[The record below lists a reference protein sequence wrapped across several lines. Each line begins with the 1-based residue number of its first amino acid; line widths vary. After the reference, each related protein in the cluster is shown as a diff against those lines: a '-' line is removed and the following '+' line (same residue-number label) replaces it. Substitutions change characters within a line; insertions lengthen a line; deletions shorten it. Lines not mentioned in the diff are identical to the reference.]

1 MKKVILSGFFALCSF
16 GIFAQTN
23 TKNLP
28 ATAQDFIQQNFSS
41 NTVEEVEENSKWQ
54 IWADDKYEV
63 KLSNGVELDFDENGN
78 IIEIDSQ
85 KDEAIPMSAL
95 PSTIATYLKENYPDS
110 QVIGWEKEK
119 KSQEVELVDGT
130 ELEFDEQGNFRKI
143 D

>member
-1 MKKVILSGFFALCSF
+1 MKKVILSGFFALCAF
-16 GIFAQTN
+16 GMFAQAD

-28 ATAQDFIQQNFSS
+28 ATAKDFIQQNFSS
-41 NTVEEVEENSKWQ
+41 NTVEGVEENSKWQ

-63 KLSNGVELDFDENGN
+63 KLSNGIELDFDENGN

-85 KDEAIPMSAL
+85 NDAIPMSAL
-95 PSTIATYLKENYPDS
+95 PSAIATYLKENYPDS

-119 KSQEVELVDGT
+119 KSQEVELLDGT
-130 ELEFDEQGNFRKI
+130 ELEFDGKGIFRKI

>member
-1 MKKVILSGFFALCSF
+1 MKKVILSGFFALCAF
-16 GIFAQTN
+16 GMFAQAD

-28 ATAQDFIQQNFSS
+28 ATAKDFIQQNFSS
-41 NTVEEVEENSKWQ
+41 NTVEGVEENSKWQ

-63 KLSNGVELDFDENGN
+63 KLSNGIELDFDENGN

-85 KDEAIPMSAL
+85 KDAIPMSAL
-95 PSTIATYLKENYPDS
+95 PSAIATYLKEYYPDS

-119 KSQEVELVDGT
+119 KSQEVELLDGT
-130 ELEFDEQGNFRKI
+130 ELEFDGQGNFRKI

>member
-1 MKKVILSGFFALCSF
+1 MKKVILSGFFALCAF
-16 GIFAQTN
+16 GMFAQAD

-28 ATAQDFIQQNFSS
+28 ATAKNFIQQNFSS
-41 NTVEEVEENSKWQ
+41 NTVQEVEENSKWQ

-63 KLSNGVELDFDENGN
+63 KLSNGIELDFDENGN
-78 IIEIDSQ
+78 ILEIDSQ

-119 KSQEVELVDGT
+119 KSQEVDLVDGT

>member
-1 MKKVILSGFFALCSF
+1 M
-16 GIFAQTN
+16 FAQAD

-28 ATAQDFIQQNFSS
+28 ATAKDFIQQNFSS
-41 NTVEEVEENSKWQ
+41 NTVQEVEENSKWQ

-63 KLSNGVELDFDENGN
+63 KLSNGIELDFDENGN

-85 KDEAIPMSAL
+85 KDAIPMSAL
-95 PSTIATYLKENYPDS
+95 PSAIATYLKENYPDS

-119 KSQEVELVDGT
+119 KSQEVELLDGT
-130 ELEFDEQGNFRKI
+130 ELEFDGQGNFRKI

>member
-1 MKKVILSGFFALCSF
+1 MKKVILSGFFALCAF
-16 GIFAQTN
+16 GMFAQAD

-28 ATAQDFIQQNFSS
+28 ATAKDFIQQNFSS
-41 NTVEEVEENSKWQ
+41 NTVEGVEENSKCQ

-63 KLSNGVELDFDENGN
+63 KLSNGIELDFDENGN

-85 KDEAIPMSAL
+85 KDAIPMSAL
-95 PSTIATYLKENYPDS
+95 PSAIATYLKENYPDS

-119 KSQEVELVDGT
+119 KSQEVELLDGT
-130 ELEFDEQGNFRKI
+130 ELEFDGQGNFRKI

>member
-1 MKKVILSGFFALCSF
+1 MKKVILSGFLALCAF
-16 GIFAQTN
+16 GMFAQAD

-28 ATAQDFIQQNFSS
+28 ATAKDFIQQNFSS
-41 NTVEEVEENSKWQ
+41 NTEQEVEENSKWQ

-63 KLSNGVELDFDENGN
+63 KLSNGIELDFDEKGN

-85 KDEAIPMSAL
+85 NDAIPMSAL
-95 PSTIATYLKENYPDS
+95 PSAIATYLKENYPDS

-119 KSQEVELVDGT
+119 KSQEIELLDGT
-130 ELEFDEQGNFRKI
+130 ELEFDGQGNFRKI

>member
-1 MKKVILSGFFALCSF
+1 MKKVILSGFFALCAF
-16 GIFAQTN
+16 GMFAQAD

-28 ATAQDFIQQNFSS
+28 ATAKDFIQQNFSS
-41 NTVEEVEENSKWQ
+41 NTVEGVEENSKWQ

-63 KLSNGVELDFDENGN
+63 KLSNGIELDFDENGN

-85 KDEAIPMSAL
+85 IDAIPMSAL
-95 PSTIATYLKENYPDS
+95 PSAIATYLKENYPDS

-119 KSQEVELVDGT
+119 KSQEVELLDGT
-130 ELEFDEQGNFRKI
+130 ELEFDGQGNFRKI

>member
-23 TKNLP
+23 TKILP

-78 IIEIDSQ
+78 IIEIDSP
-85 KDEAIPMSAL
+85 KDEAIPMKAL

-119 KSQEVELVDGT
+119 KSQEVELLDGT

>member
-1 MKKVILSGFFALCSF
+1 M
-16 GIFAQTN
+16 FAQAD

-28 ATAQDFIQQNFSS
+28 ATAKDFIQQNFSS
-41 NTVEEVEENSKWQ
+41 NTVEGVEENSKWQ

-63 KLSNGVELDFDENGN
+63 KLSNGIELDFDENGN

-85 KDEAIPMSAL
+85 NDAIPMSAL
-95 PSTIATYLKENYPDS
+95 PSAIATYLKENYPDS

-119 KSQEVELVDGT
+119 KSQEVELLDGT
-130 ELEFDEQGNFRKI
+130 ELEFDGQGNFRKI

>member
-1 MKKVILSGFFALCSF
+1 MKKVILSGFFALCAF
-16 GIFAQTN
+16 GMFAQPD

-28 ATAQDFIQQNFSS
+28 ATAKDFIQQNFSS
-41 NTVEEVEENSKWQ
+41 NTVQEVEENSKWQ

-63 KLSNGVELDFDENGN
+63 KLSNGIELDFDENGN

-85 KDEAIPMSAL
+85 KDAIPMSAL
-95 PSTIATYLKENYPDS
+95 PSAIATYLKENYPDS

-119 KSQEVELVDGT
+119 KSQEVELLDGT
-130 ELEFDEQGNFRKI
+130 ELEFDGQGNFRKI

>member
-1 MKKVILSGFFALCSF
+1 MKKVILSGFFALCAF
-16 GIFAQTN
+16 GMFAQAD

-28 ATAQDFIQQNFSS
+28 ATAKDFIQQNFSS
-41 NTVEEVEENSKWQ
+41 NTVEGVEENSKCQ

-63 KLSNGVELDFDENGN
+63 KLSNGIELDFDENGN

-85 KDEAIPMSAL
+85 KDAIPMSAL
-95 PSTIATYLKENYPDS
+95 PSAIATYLKENYPDS

-119 KSQEVELVDGT
+119 KSQEVELLDGT
-130 ELEFDEQGNFRKI
+130 ELEFDGQGNFRKT